1 MVGDD
6 FPHGADT
13 DVTGHLR
20 AEEIVA
26 GTRVGCAVELV
37 GVLYLDAVV
46 CSAFGTV
53 ASGEIAG
60 NDFGFA
66 WCPIGAGEP
75 AGKRTDADHPA
86 GEATCGEENQAED
99 NQ

>member
-6 FPHGADT
+6 FPHRADT

-20 AEEIVA
+20 PEEIIA
-26 GTRVGCAVELV
+26 GTRVGGAIELV

-46 CSAFGTV
+46 CPASGAA

-60 NDFGFA
+60 NDFCFA
-66 WCPIGAGEP
+66 RRPTGTGEP
-75 AGKRTDADHPA
+75 A
-86 GEATCGEENQAED
+86 
-99 NQ
+99 